1 MATNK
6 TVSIEATSLQGFAVE
21 VKARQFSLM
30 VDQPPDSGGAD
41 AGPTPLEY
49 LFFALAS
56 CIITIGL
63 IKAHQERLPV
73 RGIQVK
79 VDGDL
84 DTMVLMGKN
93 TEDRAG
99 FQEIRVVVDVD
110 GDLSRE
116 EKVKF
121 VQDIELR
128 CPVTD
133 NIKQGSSVNFV
144 VA

>member
-1 MATNK
+1 MTANK
-6 TVSIEATSLQGFAVE
+6 TVSIEARSQQGFEIE
-21 VKARQFSLM
+21 VSTRQFSLT
-30 VDQPPDSGGAD
+30 VDQPADSGGTD

-56 CIITIGL
+56 CIVTVGL

-73 RGIQVK
+73 RAIQVK
-79 VDGDL
+79 IEGDL

-93 TEDRAG
+93 TSDRAG
-99 FQEIRVVVDVD
+99 FQDIRVVVDVD
-110 GDLSRE
+110 AEMSRE
-116 EKVKF
+116 EKEKF
-121 VQDIELR
+121 VQDVELR

-133 NIKQGSSVNFV
+133 NIKNTSSVHFV